1 MFALLID
8 PDKGDARSIVQRV
21 KLAEGSGVDLI
32 FVGGS
37 LMMTDRLEA
46 VLRLVRNN
54 TKAPVLLFP
63 GQSTQLNSQA
73 DALLLLSLISGRN
86 ADFLIGRHV
95 QAAPDI
101 RRSGLEV
108 IPTGYILLESG
119 RSTAV
124 HYFSGTLPIPR
135 DKPEIAAAT
144 AMAGEM
150 LGLRMIY
157 LEAGSGAPA
166 PVPPDII
173 RAVKEAV
180 KVPVI
185 VGGGLREPAQLR
197 EVSGAGAD
205 VVVVGTAVEEHPE
218 ILPVLVAAL
227 RNSRSNA
234 G

>member
-1 MFALLID
+1 
-8 PDKGDARSIVQRV
+8 
-21 KLAEGSGVDLI
+21 
-32 FVGGS
+32 
-37 LMMTDRLEA
+37 
-46 VLRLVRNN
+46 
-54 TKAPVLLFP
+54 
-63 GQSTQLNSQA
+63 
-73 DALLLLSLISGRN
+73 
-86 ADFLIGRHV
+86 
-95 QAAPDI
+95 
-101 RRSGLEV
+101 
-108 IPTGYILLESG
+108 
-119 RSTAV
+119 
-124 HYFSGTLPIPR
+124 
-135 DKPEIAAAT
+135 
-144 AMAGEM
+144 
-150 LGLRMIY
+150 MIY

-197 EVSGAGAD
+197 EVSGAGAN